1 MFNYLS
7 GTLAQIGKD
16 YVVLDNRGIGWQLF
30 VPTTVLRRLQT
41 VGKEIKLFT
50 FLLVREDD
58 LQLYGFLSA
67 EDLLLFKMLLSVSG
81 VGPKAALGVLSTL
94 SALDFYMS
102 VLNEDIRVLTRV
114 PGIGPKSAK
123 RLVVELK
130 DKVTALGAPGSVA
143 VTACPA
149 GIAPQPF
156 QDALQAL
163 LALGYSGT
171 EAQSVL
177 QSMVGWETMTTEQL
191 LRSALSQLGS
201 K

>member
-1 MFNYLS
+1 LS
-7 GTLAQIGKD
+7 
-16 YVVLDNRGIGWQLF
+16 
-30 VPTTVLRRLQT
+30 VPTTVLSQLQT

-58 LQLYGFLSA
+58 LQLYGFLNA

-94 SALDFYMS
+94 SVMDFYMS
-102 VLNEDIRVLTRV
+102 VMNENIKVLTRV

-130 DKVTALGAPGSVA
+130 EKVAALGTLSSVA
-143 VTACPA
+143 VTTYPA
-149 GIAPQPF
+149 GVLPEPL

-163 LALGYSGT
+163 LSLGYSGT
-171 EAQSVL
+171 EAQTTL
-177 QSMVGWETMTTEQL
+177 QSIAGRENMTTEQL
-191 LRSALSQLGS
+191 LKSALSQLGS

>member
-16 YVVLDNRGIGWQLF
+16 FVVLDNRGIGWQLS
-30 VPTTVLRRLQT
+30 VPTTVLSQLQT

-50 FLLVREDD
+50 FMLVREDD
-58 LQLYGFLSA
+58 LQLYGFLNA
-67 EDLLLFKMLLSVSG
+67 EELMLFKMLLSVSG

-94 SALDFYMS
+94 SVMDFYLS
-102 VLNEDIRVLTRV
+102 VMNENIKVLTSV

-130 DKVTALGAPGSVA
+130 EKVAALGTPGSVA
-143 VTACPA
+143 ITSYSA
-149 GIAPQPF
+149 GVLPEPL

-163 LALGYSGT
+163 LSLGYSGT
-171 EAQSVL
+171 EAQTTL
-177 QSMVGWETMTTEQL
+177 QNIAGRENMTTEQL
-191 LRSALSQLGS
+191 LKSALSQIGS

>member
-1 MFNYLS
+1 MFNYLN

-16 YVVLDNRGIGWQLF
+16 FVVLDNRGIGWQLS
-30 VPTTVLRRLQT
+30 VPTTVLSQLQT

-94 SALDFYMS
+94 SVMDFYLS
-102 VLNEDIRVLTRV
+102 VMNENIKVLTRV

-130 DKVTALGAPGSVA
+130 EKVAALGTPSSVA
-143 VTACPA
+143 VTTYPA
-149 GIAPQPF
+149 GVLPEPL

-163 LALGYSGT
+163 LSLGYSGT
-171 EAQSVL
+171 EAQTTL
-177 QSMVGWETMTTEQL
+177 QSIAGRENMTTEQL
-191 LRSALSQLGS
+191 LKSALSQLGS

>member
-16 YVVLDNRGIGWQLF
+16 FLVLDNRGIGWQLF
-30 VPTTVLRRLQT
+30 VPTTVLGQLQT
-41 VGKEIKLFT
+41 VGKELKLFT
-50 FLLVREDD
+50 YLLVKEDD
-58 LQLYGFLSA
+58 LQLYGFLNS

-94 SALDFYMS
+94 SALDFYIAVM
-102 VLNEDIRVLTRV
+102 NEDHKVLTRV

-130 DKVTALGAPGSVA
+130 DKVTALGTPSSAPLSA
-143 VTACPA
+143 YPA
-149 GIAPQPF
+149 GVAPQSF

-171 EAQSVL
+171 EAQATL
-177 QSMVGWETMTTEQL
+177 QKMAGWETMTTEQL

>member
-30 VPTTVLRRLQT
+30 VPTTVLGRLQT
-41 VGKEIKLFT
+41 VGKELKLFT
-50 FLLVREDD
+50 FLLVKEDD
-58 LQLYGFLSA
+58 LQLYGFLNA

-94 SALDFYMS
+94 SVFDFYMS
-102 VLNEDIRVLTRV
+102 VLNEDIKVLTRV

-130 DKVTALGAPGSVA
+130 DKVIALDPPGSVT
-143 VTACPA
+143 VTAYPA
-149 GIAPQPF
+149 GTSQQPY

-171 EAQSVL
+171 EAQSAL
-177 QSMVGWETMTTEQL
+177 QSMVGWETMTTEHL

>member
-16 YVVLDNRGIGWQLF
+16 FVVLDNRGIGWQLS
-30 VPTTVLRRLQT
+30 VPTTVLSQLQT

-58 LQLYGFLSA
+58 LQLYGFLNA

-94 SALDFYMS
+94 SVMDFYMS
-102 VLNEDIRVLTRV
+102 VMNENIKVLTRV

-130 DKVTALGAPGSVA
+130 EKVAALGTLSSVA
-143 VTACPA
+143 VTTYPA
-149 GIAPQPF
+149 GVLPEPL

-163 LALGYSGT
+163 LSLGYSGT
-171 EAQSVL
+171 EAQTTL
-177 QSMVGWETMTTEQL
+177 QSIAGRENMTTEQL
-191 LRSALSQLGS
+191 LKSALSQLGS

>member
-16 YVVLDNRGIGWQLF
+16 YVVLDNRGIGWQLY
-30 VPTTVLRRLQT
+30 VPTTVSARLQT

-50 FLLVREDD
+50 YLLVREDD

-81 VGPKAALGVLSTL
+81 VGPKAALGVLSTF

-102 VLNEDIRVLTRV
+102 VMNEDIRALTRV

-130 DKVTALGAPGSVA
+130 DKVTALGTAGPVA
-143 VTACPA
+143 VTIYPA
-149 GIAPQPF
+149 EISPQPF
-156 QDALQAL
+156 QDAMQAL
-163 LALGYSGT
+163 LALGYNGT
-171 EAQSVL
+171 EAQSAL
-177 QSMVGWETMTTEQL
+177 QNISGRETMSTEQL